1 MAYQPGIDLH
11 TIEQEVLAIS
21 DKAAAFIREQAQK
34 ISAEDVEIKGSHDYV
49 TYVDKTSEK
58 MLVEGLKRILPQAGF
73 IAEEGTEKQEGERY
87 NWIVDP
93 LDGTTNFIHGIPFYC
108 ISIALQDKLA
118 RELPPNPYADGQ
130 QEPGNPN
137 SSEQD
142 SSEPNSPEQNLPE
155 KNPSPSDSPA
165 KEAGNLPSITSKA
178 IPEGEIILGL
188 VHHISMDE
196 KFHAIWGEPARLN
209 GKPIRTSPMQDLD
222 TSLIVTGFPYYDFE
236 RLDGYMQL
244 LQESMRSTAGLRR
257 LGSAALDLAA
267 VAAGRSEAFFEYGLK
282 PWDVAAGQ
290 FLVKQ
295 AGGKVCDFAGGNHY
309 LHGREIVCGNPGI
322 LPKFLKMLQKFV
334 PSHFL
339 PTLCLC
345 LSFLLPLNA
354 AQAMECGFQAF
365 ETESSTEIRNE
376 NESGILYDTLA
387 EAPTTEISTTEA
399 PTAGSPVTE
408 PLATE
413 TSSSGNSSAKA
424 SQETLYRFVLDDD
437 IGPAAARIVTK
448 ALQEAEEAKASRI
461 FFELNTFGGTLK
473 EADEI
478 RTLLLEC
485 PIPTLVYININAASA
500 GALISIAC
508 DSIYMNPAGSIGAAT
523 VVDANGEI
531 QADKYQSYMRA
542 MMRATAEA
550 TGRNP
555 RIAEAMVD
563 ERIHVPGI
571 SDSGKVLTFTAKE
584 ALQHQYCQ
592 GIYPDAESTLQA
604 LGLDQAPQIR
614 QELKASDKIINFLV
628 NPFVSGILIMMI
640 IGGIYFELQTPG
652 IGFALAISI
661 LGCLLYFAP
670 HYMEG
675 LASHWEILIFL
686 IGIVLIIVEIFVT
699 PGFGVAGIS
708 GIFLVCA
715 GLTLALI
722 DNWGLH
728 FRFVNPMKFLE
739 AAAVVV
745 VSTVLTLI
753 IGYKLSLRLFGRRVR
768 GHALALDSEQ
778 KREEGYVSVSNLS
791 SYQAL
796 VGNEAVA
803 ESVLRPSGKIR
814 IGTDLY
820 DATSEAGYVERG
832 QRVRIMRFENA
843 QFFVRKLSTDPAEN
857 NTNK

>member
-523 VVDANGEI
+523 VVDANGDI
-531 QADKYQSYMRA
+531 QADK
-542 MMRATAEA
+542 
-550 TGRNP
+550 
-555 RIAEAMVD
+555 
-563 ERIHVPGI
+563 
-571 SDSGKVLTFTAKE
+571 
-584 ALQHQYCQ
+584 
-592 GIYPDAESTLQA
+592 
-604 LGLDQAPQIR
+604 
-614 QELKASDKIINFLV
+614 
-628 NPFVSGILIMMI
+628 
-640 IGGIYFELQTPG
+640 
-652 IGFALAISI
+652 
-661 LGCLLYFAP
+661 
-670 HYMEG
+670 
-675 LASHWEILIFL
+675 
-686 IGIVLIIVEIFVT
+686 
-699 PGFGVAGIS
+699 
-708 GIFLVCA
+708 
-715 GLTLALI
+715 
-722 DNWGLH
+722 
-728 FRFVNPMKFLE
+728 
-739 AAAVVV
+739 
-745 VSTVLTLI
+745 
-753 IGYKLSLRLFGRRVR
+753 
-768 GHALALDSEQ
+768 
-778 KREEGYVSVSNLS
+778 
-791 SYQAL
+791 
-796 VGNEAVA
+796 
-803 ESVLRPSGKIR
+803 
-814 IGTDLY
+814 
-820 DATSEAGYVERG
+820 
-832 QRVRIMRFENA
+832 
-843 QFFVRKLSTDPAEN
+843 
-857 NTNK
+857 